1 MPDECAVHGEGP
13 PAFQNRPKVP
23 SRIAAFV
30 RLSRLEF
37 LVGGLLAGAFG
48 TAVAAY
54 EGSRIDW
61 RAFALA
67 QGTVSIFH
75 LMTHYANDYYDRES
89 DALTRRTRF
98 SGGSGTLVDG
108 SLEPRVA
115 LIAATVCAALGAA
128 GVVALWFAGFET
140 SAALGAA
147 IGPLAWFYSAP
158 PLRLLGRG
166 LGELDTTLVVCVLVP
181 LCTYAAQR
189 GALDELALAS
199 TLPAAAAMFAMMLAV
214 ETPDVEADAAT
225 GKRNLV
231 VRLGRRNAASLAVA
245 AFALVGLG
253 CALALAA
260 GAPATLAL
268 AGVAVLPLAAWLGLS
283 LWRRPAD
290 ASGDAAIAFRGV
302 TFYFLTATLA
312 LAAFLIPL
320 WPRSR

>member
-1 MPDECAVHGEGP
+1 M
-13 PAFQNRPKVP
+13 P

-30 RLSRLEF
+30 RLSRLKF
-37 LVGGLLAGAFG
+37 LAGGLLAGAFG
-48 TAVAAY
+48 TAIAAY

-61 RAFALA
+61 GAFALA
-67 QGTVSIFH
+67 QGTISIFH

-89 DALTRRTRF
+89 DALARRTRF
-98 SGGSGTLVDG
+98 SGGSGVLVDG

-115 LIAATVCAALGAA
+115 LIAASVCAALGAG

-140 SAALGAA
+140 SAALAFA
-147 IGPLAWFYSAP
+147 IGALAWFYSAP
-158 PLRLLGRG
+158 PLRLLARG
-166 LGELDTTLVVCVLVP
+166 LGELDTTLVVGVLVP
-181 LCTYAAQR
+181 LCAYAAQR
-189 GALDELALAS
+189 GALDELAPAS

-231 VRLGRRNAASLAVA
+231 VLLGRRPAAVLALV
-245 AFALVGLG
+245 AFALVPLG
-253 CALALAA
+253 GALALAA

-268 AGVAVLPLAAWLGLS
+268 AGLAVLPLAAWLGIS

-302 TFYFLTATLA
+302 AFYLVTATLA
-312 LAAFLIPL
+312 LAAYLIPL
-320 WPRSR
+320 YPKPP